1 MEELL
6 APARPV
12 RRSTG
17 VKVIKVIKVGGIKDC
32 AGGYA
37 RSSAVEEGGPSPA
50 PLIAAVRPHQVRM
63 PHPNKLDT
71 STNSLTNSSPLGR
84 TRRNMRTS
92 LTPIRKGKVN
102 VVISN
107 IRSAE
112 RIRELEARLL
122 QEGLDKESAMERVQ
136 QMFNEFTKKHGR
148 NSAEQE
154 KTERRLISKD
164 EELQATLTELAEVR
178 ATLSTLEH
186 KYAHLQKKHER
197 IAAENAEMKKELE
210 EIRSELLE
218 RRRRSIAKNPLEVN
232 QSLNASTFTDDSLD
246 ENAGH
251 FVYQQM
257 TQKINALK
265 EENQRLAATLETERA
280 EHKAQQKDFHTAV
293 IVAERGREEAQAEMT
308 RWIEL
313 SRASSSADSGLWAGL
328 MRKFDKNCKRNA
340 LLAWTQT
347 HLTAYPSLSVSNF
360 SSDWSDGR
368 AFCALIHNIRPELI
382 DRSQLNQD
390 GCTELAIKKAAEL
403 GVNIEPT
410 IFSVSTP
417 DWKHVMAAVYW
428 FIRGI

>member
-1 MEELL
+1 M
-6 APARPV
+6 
-12 RRSTG
+12 SKIG
-17 VKVIKVIKVGGIKDC
+17 
-32 AGGYA
+32 
-37 RSSAVEEGGPSPA
+37 
-50 PLIAAVRPHQVRM
+50 
-63 PHPNKLDT
+63 
-71 STNSLTNSSPLGR
+71 
-84 TRRNMRTS
+84 
-92 LTPIRKGKVN
+92 
-102 VVISN
+102 N

-136 QMFNEFTKKHGR
+136 QMFNEFTKK
-148 NSAEQE
+148 
-154 KTERRLISKD
+154 
-164 EELQATLTELAEVR
+164 VR

-308 RWIEL
+308 SFAYKLYNQCFNNRWIEL

-417 DWKHVMAAVYW
+417 DWKHVMAAVFELYKKHKALPEVDNEC
-428 FIRGI
+428 